1 MIVYW
6 VRAMKNKSQFALRFQ
21 NVIFTT
27 LFLVVIGLLAY
38 VGKTYNKRFDVTQS
52 QSNSLS
58 ETMQSLLKK
67 LDKPLDITAYVP
79 DDAVVKTNLKQLI
92 EKYRV
97 HHKEIN
103 LEFVNPDLN
112 PSRAQKDGIAYSGQ
126 LLLKYGSKSEAIN
139 SVDEQNVLNVLQRLS
154 RGKAQIVIV
163 LEGHGEASPFEDK
176 SNGIS
181 KLAEVLEK
189 KGFSLQPHNILR
201 TQSIPDN
208 ASFVVIAAP
217 KKDYL
222 EAEVDLISEYI
233 EQGGNVLWLHEPGE
247 LFGLDDIEQRLGLAL
262 QIGTLVDANQDLQ
275 RMLGIQ
281 HPAAIAIIDYG
292 ASELTKDLA
301 AHTLF
306 PFATTIE
313 KDIDSSIDPGPN
325 ANSSIS
331 DDSDT
336 EDDNTVNSNVPWKY
350 QSLLNTLNT
359 SWLES
364 GDIQGNVRFD
374 DEADKQG
381 PLAIGM
387 SLTRDNLNAINRDTK
402 VIPEQRIVVLGDSDF
417 MRNNYIGQG
426 SNLELSTNLFNWL
439 SADDE
444 LLSIK
449 NNIATGTTL
458 NLTKSGRISLALLW
472 IGLPITLFGF
482 GMWRWV
488 RRRKR

>member
-1 MIVYW
+1 M
-6 VRAMKNKSQFALRFQ
+6 MNKSHIALRIQ
-21 NVIFTT
+21 SIVFTL
-27 LFLVVIGLLAY
+27 LFVLVIGLLAY

-52 QSNSLS
+52 QRNSLS

-67 LDKPLDITAYVP
+67 LDKPLSITAYVP
-79 DDAVVKTNLKQLI
+79 DDAVVKTSLKQLI
-92 EKYRV
+92 EKYQV
-97 HHKEIN
+97 HHKDIK

-112 PSRAQKDGIAYSGQ
+112 PTRAQEDGIAYSGQ
-126 LLLKYGSKSEAIN
+126 LLLKYNNKSEAIN

-154 RGKAQIVIV
+154 REKARIVIFI
-163 LEGHGEASPFEDK
+163 EGHGEASPFEDK

-181 KLAEVLEK
+181 KLSEVLEK

-222 EAEVDLISEYI
+222 EAEVELITKYI
-233 EQGGNVLWLHEPGE
+233 EQGGNLLWLHEPGE
-247 LFGLDDIEQRLGLAL
+247 VFGLDDLEQQLGLEL
-262 QIGTLVDANQDLQ
+262 QLGTLLDANQDLQ

-292 ASELTKDLA
+292 PSELTTNLA

-313 KDIDSSIDPGPN
+313 KDADSDSIEN
-325 ANSSIS
+325 NSS
-331 DDSDT
+331 
-336 EDDNTVNSNVPWKY
+336 WKY
-350 QSLLNTLNT
+350 QPLLSTLIT

-364 GDIQGNVRFD
+364 GDIQGNVKFD
-374 DEADKQG
+374 DDADKPG
-381 PLAIGM
+381 PLTMGM
-387 SLTRDNLNAINRDTK
+387 ALTQENINAINQDTK
-402 VIPEQRIVVLGDSDF
+402 VIPEQRVLVLGDSDF

-426 SNLELSTNLFNWL
+426 SNLEFSSNIFNWL

-449 NNIATGTTL
+449 TNVVSGTTL
-458 NLTKSGRISLALLW
+458 DLTKSGRIGLVVLWLGLPLALF
-472 IGLPITLFGF
+472 IFGT
-482 GMWRWV
+482 WRWL

>member
-1 MIVYW
+1 M
-6 VRAMKNKSQFALRFQ
+6 MNKSHIALRIQ
-21 NVIFTT
+21 SIVFTL
-27 LFLVVIGLLAY
+27 LFVLVIGLLAY

-52 QSNSLS
+52 QRNSLS

-67 LDKPLDITAYVP
+67 LDKPLSITAYVP
-79 DDAVVKTNLKQLI
+79 DDAVVKTSLKQLI
-92 EKYRV
+92 EKYQV
-97 HHKEIN
+97 HHKDIN

-112 PSRAQKDGIAYSGQ
+112 PTRAQEDGIAYSGQ
-126 LLLKYGSKSEAIN
+126 LLLKYNNKSEAVN

-154 RGKAQIVIV
+154 REKARIVVFI
-163 LEGHGEASPFEDK
+163 EGHGEASPFEDK

-181 KLAEVLEK
+181 KLSEVLEK

-217 KKDYL
+217 KKEYL
-222 EAEVDLISEYI
+222 EAEVELITEYI
-233 EQGGNVLWLHEPGE
+233 EQGGNLLWLHEPGE
-247 LFGLDDIEQRLGLAL
+247 VFGLDDLEQQLGLEL
-262 QIGTLVDANQDLQ
+262 QLGTLLDANQDLQ

-292 ASELTKDLA
+292 PSELTTNLA

-313 KDIDSSIDPGPN
+313 KDADSDSIEN
-325 ANSSIS
+325 NSS
-331 DDSDT
+331 
-336 EDDNTVNSNVPWKY
+336 WKY
-350 QSLLNTLNT
+350 QPLLSTLIT

-364 GDIQGNVRFD
+364 GDIQGNVKFD
-374 DEADKQG
+374 DDADKPG
-381 PLAIGM
+381 PLTMGM
-387 SLTRDNLNAINRDTK
+387 ALTQENINAINQDTK
-402 VIPEQRIVVLGDSDF
+402 VIPEQRVLVLGDSDF

-426 SNLELSTNLFNWL
+426 SNLEFASNIFNWL

-449 NNIATGTTL
+449 TNVVSGTTL
-458 NLTKSGRISLALLW
+458 DLTKSGRIGLVVLWLGLPLALF
-472 IGLPITLFGF
+472 IFGT
-482 GMWRWV
+482 WRWL

>member
-1 MIVYW
+1 M
-6 VRAMKNKSQFALRFQ
+6 NKSHLALRLQ
-21 NVIFTT
+21 SIIFTLMF
-27 LFLVVIGLLAY
+27 LFVIGLLAY
-38 VGKTYNKRFDVTQS
+38 AGKTFNNRYDVTQS
-52 QSNSLS
+52 QRNSLS
-58 ETMQSLLKK
+58 ETMQAMLKK

-79 DDAVVKTNLKQLI
+79 DDAVVKTSLKQLI
-92 EKYRV
+92 EKYQV

-112 PSRAQKDGIAYSGQ
+112 PARAQQDGIAYSGQ
-126 LLLKYGSKSEAIN
+126 LLLKYNDKNETIN

-154 RGKAQIVIV
+154 REKARIVIFI
-163 LEGHGEASPFEDK
+163 EGHDEASPLEDK
-176 SNGIS
+176 SNGVS

-217 KKDYL
+217 KKEYL
-222 EAEVDLISEYI
+222 ETEVELITKYI
-233 EQGGNVLWLHEPGE
+233 EAGGNLLWLHEPGE
-247 LFGLDDIEQRLGLAL
+247 VFGLDDLEQQLGLEL
-262 QIGTLVDANQDLQ
+262 QKATLLDANQDLQ

-292 ASELTKDLA
+292 PSELTTNLS

-313 KDIDSSIDPGPN
+313 KD
-325 ANSSIS
+325 A
-331 DDSDT
+331 DSDSI
-336 EDDNTVNSNVPWKY
+336 ENNSTWKY
-350 QSLLNTLNT
+350 QPLLTTLIT

-364 GDIQGNVRFD
+364 GDVQGNVKFD
-374 DEADKQG
+374 DDADKPG
-381 PLAIGM
+381 PLTIGM
-387 SLTRDNLNAINRDTK
+387 ALTQENINAINIDTK
-402 VIPEQRIVVLGDSDF
+402 VIPEQRVVVLGDSDF

-426 SNLELSTNLFNWL
+426 SNLEFSSNLFNWL

-444 LLSIK
+444 LLSVK
-449 NNIATGTTL
+449 TSVAPGTTL
-458 NLTKSGRISLALLW
+458 DLTKSGRIGLVLLW
-472 IGLPITLFGF
+472 LGLPLALFGF
-482 GMWRWV
+482 GLWRWV

>member
-1 MIVYW
+1 M
-6 VRAMKNKSQFALRFQ
+6 MNKSHIALRIQ
-21 NVIFTT
+21 SIVFTL
-27 LFLVVIGLLAY
+27 LFVLVIGLLAY

-52 QSNSLS
+52 QRNSLS

-67 LDKPLDITAYVP
+67 LDKPLSITAYVP
-79 DDAVVKTNLKQLI
+79 DDAVVKTSLKQLI
-92 EKYRV
+92 EKYQV
-97 HHKEIN
+97 HHKDIK

-112 PSRAQKDGIAYSGQ
+112 PTRAQEDGIAYSGQ
-126 LLLKYGSKSEAIN
+126 LLLKYNSKSEAIN

-154 RGKAQIVIV
+154 REKARIVIFI
-163 LEGHGEASPFEDK
+163 EGHGEASPFEDK

-181 KLAEVLEK
+181 KLSEVLEK

-217 KKDYL
+217 KKEYL
-222 EAEVDLISEYI
+222 EAEVELITEYI
-233 EQGGNVLWLHEPGE
+233 EQGGNLLWLHEPGE
-247 LFGLDDIEQRLGLAL
+247 VFGLDDLEQQLGLEL
-262 QIGTLVDANQDLQ
+262 QLGTLLDANQDLQ

-292 ASELTKDLA
+292 PSELTTNLA

-313 KDIDSSIDPGPN
+313 KDADSDSIEN
-325 ANSSIS
+325 NSS
-331 DDSDT
+331 
-336 EDDNTVNSNVPWKY
+336 WKY
-350 QSLLNTLNT
+350 QPLLSTLIT

-364 GDIQGNVRFD
+364 GDIQGNVKFD
-374 DEADKQG
+374 DDADKPG
-381 PLAIGM
+381 PLTMGM
-387 SLTRDNLNAINRDTK
+387 ALTQENINAINQDTK
-402 VIPEQRIVVLGDSDF
+402 VIPEQRVLVLGDSDF

-426 SNLELSTNLFNWL
+426 SNLEFASNIFNWL

-449 NNIATGTTL
+449 TNVVSGTTL
-458 NLTKSGRISLALLW
+458 DLTKSGRIGLVVLWLGLPLALF
-472 IGLPITLFGF
+472 IFGT
-482 GMWRWV
+482 WRWL

>member
-1 MIVYW
+1 M
-6 VRAMKNKSQFALRFQ
+6 MNKSHIALRIQ
-21 NVIFTT
+21 SIVFTL
-27 LFLVVIGLLAY
+27 LFVLVIGLLAY

-52 QSNSLS
+52 QRNSLS

-67 LDKPLDITAYVP
+67 LDKPLSITAYVP
-79 DDAVVKTNLKQLI
+79 DDAVVKTSLKQLI
-92 EKYRV
+92 EKYQV
-97 HHKEIN
+97 HHKDIN

-112 PSRAQKDGIAYSGQ
+112 PTRAQEDGIAYSGQ
-126 LLLKYGSKSEAIN
+126 LLLKYNNKSEAVN

-154 RGKAQIVIV
+154 REKARIVVFI
-163 LEGHGEASPFEDK
+163 EGHGEASPFEDK

-181 KLAEVLEK
+181 KLSEVLEK

-217 KKDYL
+217 KKEYL
-222 EAEVDLISEYI
+222 EAEVELITEYI
-233 EQGGNVLWLHEPGE
+233 EQGGNLLWLHEPGE
-247 LFGLDDIEQRLGLAL
+247 VFGLDDLEQQLGLEL
-262 QIGTLVDANQDLQ
+262 QLGTLLDANQDLQ

-292 ASELTKDLA
+292 PSELTTNLA

-313 KDIDSSIDPGPN
+313 KDADSDSIEN
-325 ANSSIS
+325 NSS
-331 DDSDT
+331 
-336 EDDNTVNSNVPWKY
+336 WKY
-350 QSLLNTLNT
+350 QPLLSTLIT

-364 GDIQGNVRFD
+364 GDIQGNVKFD
-374 DEADKQG
+374 DDADKPG
-381 PLAIGM
+381 PLTMGM
-387 SLTRDNLNAINRDTK
+387 ALTQENINAINQDTK
-402 VIPEQRIVVLGDSDF
+402 VIPEQRVLVLGDSDF

-426 SNLELSTNLFNWL
+426 SNLEFASNIFNWL

-449 NNIATGTTL
+449 TNVVSGTTL
-458 NLTKSGRISLALLW
+458 DLTKSGRIGLVVLW
-472 IGLPITLFGF
+472 LGLPLVLFIF
-482 GMWRWV
+482 GTWRWL

>member
-1 MIVYW
+1 M
-6 VRAMKNKSQFALRFQ
+6 MNKSHIALRIQ
-21 NVIFTT
+21 SIVFTL
-27 LFLVVIGLLAY
+27 LFVLVIGLLAY

-52 QSNSLS
+52 QRNSLS

-67 LDKPLDITAYVP
+67 LDKPLSITAYVP
-79 DDAVVKTNLKQLI
+79 DDAVVKTSLKQLI
-92 EKYRV
+92 EKYQV
-97 HHKEIN
+97 HHKDIK

-112 PSRAQKDGIAYSGQ
+112 PTRAQEDGIAYSGQ
-126 LLLKYGSKSEAIN
+126 LLLKYNNKSEAIN

-154 RGKAQIVIV
+154 REKARIVIFI
-163 LEGHGEASPFEDK
+163 EGHGEASPFEDK

-181 KLAEVLEK
+181 KLSEVLEK

-222 EAEVDLISEYI
+222 EAEVELITKYI
-233 EQGGNVLWLHEPGE
+233 EQGGNLLWLHEPGE
-247 LFGLDDIEQRLGLAL
+247 VFGLDDLEQQLGLEL
-262 QIGTLVDANQDLQ
+262 QLGTLLDANQDLQ

-292 ASELTKDLA
+292 PSELTTNLA

-313 KDIDSSIDPGPN
+313 KDADSDSIEN
-325 ANSSIS
+325 NSS
-331 DDSDT
+331 
-336 EDDNTVNSNVPWKY
+336 WKY
-350 QSLLNTLNT
+350 QPLLSTLIT

-364 GDIQGNVRFD
+364 GDIQGNVKFD
-374 DEADKQG
+374 DDADKPG
-381 PLAIGM
+381 PLTMGM
-387 SLTRDNLNAINRDTK
+387 ALTQENINAINQDTK
-402 VIPEQRIVVLGDSDF
+402 VIPEQRVLVLGDSDF

-426 SNLELSTNLFNWL
+426 SNLEFASNIFNWL

-449 NNIATGTTL
+449 TNVVSGTTL
-458 NLTKSGRISLALLW
+458 DLTKSGRIGLVVLWLGLPLALF
-472 IGLPITLFGF
+472 IFGT
-482 GMWRWV
+482 WRWL

>member
-1 MIVYW
+1 M
-6 VRAMKNKSQFALRFQ
+6 MNKSHVALRLQ
-21 NVIFTT
+21 SIIFT
-27 LFLVVIGLLAY
+27 LFFLLVIGLLAY
-38 VGKTYNKRFDVTQS
+38 AGKSYNKRFDVTQN
-52 QSNSLS
+52 QRNSLS
-58 ETMQSLLKK
+58 ETMQSLLQK

-79 DDAVVKTNLKQLI
+79 DDAVVKTSLKQLI

-97 HHKEIN
+97 HHKEIT

-112 PSRAQKDGIAYSGQ
+112 PTRAQQDGISYSGQ
-126 LLLKYGSKSEAIN
+126 LLLKYNAKSETIN

-154 RGKAQIVIV
+154 RDKARIVIFI
-163 LEGHGEASPFEDK
+163 EGHGEASPFVDK

-181 KLAEVLEK
+181 KLADVLEK

-217 KKDYL
+217 KKEYL
-222 EAEVDLISEYI
+222 EAEVELIIKYI
-233 EQGGNVLWLHEPGE
+233 EQGGNLLWLHEPGE
-247 LFGLDDIEQRLGLAL
+247 VFGLDDLEQQLGLEL
-262 QIGTLVDANQDLQ
+262 QFGTLLDANQDLQ

-292 ASELTKDLA
+292 PSELTTNLA

-313 KDIDSSIDPGPN
+313 KD
-325 ANSSIS
+325 A
-331 DDSDT
+331 DSDSI
-336 EDDNTVNSNVPWKY
+336 ENNSTWKY
-350 QSLLNTLNT
+350 QPLLSTLIT

-364 GDIQGNVRFD
+364 GDIQGNVKFD
-374 DEADKQG
+374 DDADKPG
-381 PLAIGM
+381 PLTLGM
-387 SLTRDNLNAINRDTK
+387 GLTRDNINAIDRDTK
-402 VIPEQRIVVLGDSDF
+402 IIPEQRVVVLGDSDF

-426 SNLELSTNLFNWL
+426 SNLELSSNLFNWL

-444 LLSIK
+444 LLSVK
-449 NNIATGTTL
+449 TNVASGTTL
-458 NLTKSGRISLALLW
+458 DLTKSGRIGLALLW
-472 IGLPITLFGF
+472 LGLPLALFSF
-482 GMWRWV
+482 GMWRWL

>member
-1 MIVYW
+1 M
-6 VRAMKNKSQFALRFQ
+6 MNKSHIALRIQ
-21 NVIFTT
+21 SIVFTL
-27 LFLVVIGLLAY
+27 LFVLVIGLLAY

-52 QSNSLS
+52 QRNSLS

-67 LDKPLDITAYVP
+67 LDKPLSITAYVP
-79 DDAVVKTNLKQLI
+79 DDAVVKTSLKQLI
-92 EKYRV
+92 EKYQV
-97 HHKEIN
+97 HHKDIN

-112 PSRAQKDGIAYSGQ
+112 PTRAQEDGIAYSGQ
-126 LLLKYGSKSEAIN
+126 LLLKYNNKSEAVN

-154 RGKAQIVIV
+154 REKARIVVFI
-163 LEGHGEASPFEDK
+163 EGHGEASPFEDK

-181 KLAEVLEK
+181 KLSEVLEK

-217 KKDYL
+217 KKEYL
-222 EAEVDLISEYI
+222 EAEVELITEYI
-233 EQGGNVLWLHEPGE
+233 EQGGNLLWLHEPGE
-247 LFGLDDIEQRLGLAL
+247 VFGLDDLEQQLGLEL
-262 QIGTLVDANQDLQ
+262 QLGTLLDANQDLQ

-292 ASELTKDLA
+292 PSELTTNLA

-313 KDIDSSIDPGPN
+313 KDADSDSIEN
-325 ANSSIS
+325 NSS
-331 DDSDT
+331 
-336 EDDNTVNSNVPWKY
+336 WKY
-350 QSLLNTLNT
+350 QPLLSTLIT

-364 GDIQGNVRFD
+364 GDIQGNVKFD
-374 DEADKQG
+374 DDADKPG
-381 PLAIGM
+381 PLTMGM
-387 SLTRDNLNAINRDTK
+387 ALTQENINAINQDTK
-402 VIPEQRIVVLGDSDF
+402 VIPEQRVLVLGDSDF

-426 SNLELSTNLFNWL
+426 SNLEFSSNIFNWL

-449 NNIATGTTL
+449 TNVVSGTTL
-458 NLTKSGRISLALLW
+458 DLTKSGRIGLVVLWLGLPLALF
-472 IGLPITLFGF
+472 IFGT
-482 GMWRWV
+482 WRWL